1 MQAGLYQPPTVAAQS
16 DEQRQQEEYQRWQ
29 AEQRRQWQEELR
41 REQAR
46 KAQEREEA
54 QKRQQEERRLAEEKR
69 QAEEQA
75 RLAAEERAEAERQ
88 RQAAEAQRAEEQRLA
103 AEAKRLAEEQRLAE
117 AAKQAEAE
125 RIEAQQRQEEEQ
137 KLAAQKRQAEEQ
149 ARLAAEERAEAE
161 RQRQAAEARRAEE
174 QRLAAEAKRLA
185 EDQRLAEA
193 AKQAEA
199 ERIEAQQRQEE
210 EQKLAAQKR
219 QAEEQARL
227 AAEERAEAE
236 RQRQADLVRAQLR
249 LAEQQRLEQQQSDS
263 RRSGVKNFDWQHGA
277 YRESAWRQIAAS
289 VDGKLPWRWRETRYA
304 LFERLAAAPV
314 QLGPVYDRQ
323 WSSRLPGLHA
333 DRWHDGGQAA
343 ADAFWYRGKRIH
355 DAMLF
360 YDDRDELSGVGL
372 LWNDAFVFIRDNN
385 AVYQPTDAAWLEQAG
400 ALLKRPV
407 GEPGQR
413 LTVQDGAV
421 GGEPAQRWRRSN
433 FNYNEPSPF
442 QWHESR
448 RDMRERF
455 STSAYRLEPID
466 NHGWD
471 SLFPGLRSEKWHEG
485 DGHNQ
490 GHFWYHGMRV
500 REAAL
505 FYDAKEELVGV
516 GFAFGDVLV
525 FIRDDAAVYHQA
537 DAAVLGLALP
547 LLKRL

>member
-1 MQAGLYQPPTVAAQS
+1 MMTGRTQKLVVCLLVEGLMQAGLYQPPTVAAQS

-161 RQRQAAEARRAEE
+161 RQRQA
-174 QRLAAEAKRLA
+174 
-185 EDQRLAEA
+185 
-193 AKQAEA
+193 
-199 ERIEAQQRQEE
+199 
-210 EQKLAAQKR
+210 
-219 QAEEQARL
+219 
-227 AAEERAEAE
+227 
-236 RQRQADLVRAQLR
+236 DLVRAQLR

-277 YRESAWRQIAAS
+277 YRESAWRQIAAI

-421 GGEPAQRWRRSN
+421 GGSRRSTGVVRISTTMSLRR
-433 FNYNEPSPF
+433 FNGMSPGVTCANASRLQRTGWSRSIITVGIRFF
-442 QWHESR
+442 QACGRKNGMKVMATTRGIFGTMACGCVKR
-448 RDMRERF
+448 RCFTTQRK
-455 STSAYRLEPID
+455 
-466 NHGWD
+466 
-471 SLFPGLRSEKWHEG
+471 SLSVWGLRLG
-485 DGHNQ
+485 M
-490 GHFWYHGMRV
+490 FWFLSGMMPQCIIKLTPPCWGWRC
-500 REAAL
+500 
-505 FYDAKEELVGV
+505 
-516 GFAFGDVLV
+516 
-525 FIRDDAAVYHQA
+525 HC
-537 DAAVLGLALP
+537 
-547 LLKRL
+547 